1 MSGTPRAGQ
10 SRGSGRC
17 RIENWPSDTLL
28 FAPDRDEGTRGM
40 VTLEDV
46 LEELFGVIE
55 DEHDESRPLWR
66 PLPEGK
72 GR

>member
-1 MSGTPRAGQ
+1 
-10 SRGSGRC
+10 
-17 RIENWPSDTLL
+17 
-28 FAPDRDEGTRGM
+28 M